1 MLYKKATNLLEIAN
15 SALELGVTGAALL
28 LASAAGVGTVAGK
41 VAAKATERNPADL
54 DAVQQ
59 QYMSAR
65 LDADINQT
73 AAKLR
78 QEQQNRRE
86 RQAGLARSSIRF

>member
-1 MLYKKATNLLEIAN
+1 MLYKKATNPLAVVT

-28 LASAAGVGTVAGK
+28 LASAAGVGTLTGK
-41 VAAKATERNPADL
+41 TVAKATERNPADL

-65 LDADINQT
+65 LDADINQV